1 MSEQP
6 LLEVSDQ
13 NELGKVKIAPEVLEV
28 IAGIAATEIPGVYA
42 MRGNFASGVAERF
55 GKKSHSKGVK
65 VELKDDGVSIDI
77 YVILKYGQPIPKV
90 AQGLQTNIRQTIF
103 SMTAIDLQE
112 INVHVVGI
120 HMEDDVEDT
129 E

>member
-6 LLEVSDQ
+6 LLEVSEQ
-13 NELGKVKIAPEVLEV
+13 NELGKVEIAPEVLEV
-28 IAGIAATEIPGVYA
+28 IAGIAATEIQGLYA

-65 VELKDDGVSIDI
+65 VDLTENGVSIDI
-77 YVILKYGQPIPKV
+77 YVILKFGQPIPKV
-90 AQGLQTNIRQTIF
+90 AQALQTSIRQTVY
-103 SMTAIDLQE
+103 SMTAIHLQE
-112 INVHVVGI
+112 INVHVVGVQ
-120 HMEDDVEDT
+120 MEDDTEDS